1 MDHTWQP
8 VKEYI
13 NDKLK
18 IKDDDKEYPIYY
30 DEYHSEDPLTIIETQ
45 TKITNYMKLQKTTK
59 MFNVLI
65 SAFVDLSVQIETP
78 ALLLRVHPT

>member
-1 MDHTWQP
+1 MPNISISKIVIVDVALPLASTGP
-8 VKEYI
+8 VPEI
-13 NDKLK
+13 LLFAALGVPPVNVAVPPDF
-18 IKDDDKEYPIYY
+18 D
-30 DEYHSEDPLTIIETQ
+30 TGV
-45 TKITNYMKLQKTTK
+45 K